1 MPHRLAF
8 SSQPWRDGT
17 CDRRSTENLPSPK
30 IRVKWPC
37 LVLVRSV
44 FLPRATL
51 VLMSLMIQGV
61 MTLSVKAQD
70 SNYISSGGLGSA
82 DEYVREKNP
91 GLIQEVPELGVTVR
105 NGTAR
110 LEGGVELRG
119 AEVIRVIPDGPA
131 AVAGLS
137 GEQRNLGKAIVTGAF
152 IAGGL
157 VFPPALLGALVLG
170 ESDIGESHETI
181 VAVDSE
187 RTRDVEELERA
198 IGKGHE
204 GPILYLS
211 VVRRGLRKQTRV
223 FVHETSQ

>member
-1 MPHRLAF
+1 MAT
-8 SSQPWRDGT
+8 S
-17 CDRRSTENLPSPK
+17 
-30 IRVKWPC
+30 
-37 LVLVRSV
+37 VLI
-44 FLPRATL
+44 
-51 VLMSLMIQGV
+51 SLMVQGV
-61 MTLSVKAQD
+61 MTSAVGAQD
-70 SNYISSGGLGSA
+70 GNYISSGGLGSV

-91 GLIQEVPELGVTVR
+91 GLIHDVPELGVAVR

-110 LEGGVELRG
+110 LERGAELCG

-131 AVAGLS
+131 ARAGLN
-137 GEQRNLGKAIVTGAF
+137 GEQRNLGKAILTGAF

-198 IGKGHE
+198 IGKSHE
-204 GPILYLS
+204 GPIVYLS
-211 VVRRGLRKQTRV
+211 VVRGGLRNQIRV
-223 FVHETSQ
+223 FVRQTSE